1 MNTFTIT
8 FDGKQVQAKDG
19 QTILE
24 AALDNGIYIPHMC
37 HHPRLEPAGVCR
49 LCLVEMA
56 DGQLMTSCRIKAIPG
71 MIVRTKTQKVDK
83 AVRPVV
89 ELLIGYHHE
98 RCTGCPA
105 VGKCE
110 LQTVMSHLKIDRK
123 RVRRL
128 RPPPEKRPVD
138 VMNRCFDYDPNRC
151 VLCGICIRTCDV
163 VCGTSL
169 LYYTGRGHET
179 KVVFYGDG
187 VQCAAC
193 LKCVENCPVGAL
205 VMKKPAGARA

>member
-1 MNTFTIT
+1 MKNTFTISI
-8 FDGKQVQAKDG
+8 DGKEVQTKDG

-24 AALDNGIYIPHMC
+24 AALDNGIYIPHLC
-37 HHPRLEPAGVCR
+37 HHAELDPVGVCR

-56 DGQLMTSCRIKAIPG
+56 DGELMTACRIKVIPG
-71 MIVRTKTQKVDK
+71 MIIRTKTEKVNK

-98 RCTGCPA
+98 RCAGCPA
-105 VGKCE
+105 IGKCE

-128 RPPPEKRPVD
+128 RPPPEKRPAD
-138 VMNRCFDYDPNRC
+138 TMNRYFDYDPNRC
-151 VLCGICIRTCDV
+151 ILCGICIRTCEV
-163 VCGTSL
+163 VQGKSQ

-179 KVVFYGDG
+179 KVAFYGSE
-187 VQCAAC
+187 QKCATC
-193 LKCVENCPVGAL
+193 LKCVANCPVGTL
-205 VMKKPAGARA
+205 MLKKPAEVK